1 MLRFEYFKPAS
12 ISEALDLMGRFS
24 GDAAYIAGGT
34 DVMVLLRQKR
44 LSVKALTSL
53 RSIKE
58 LSVLNGL
65 SIGACVTHREIQ
77 KNEHAQKRL
86 SALHDAVCNVGST
99 QIRNVATI
107 GGNICNAAPSADT
120 ACPLLV
126 LDAEGVIVGP
136 EGERRVSLDDF
147 FLGPGMT
154 VLKRGEILKEL
165 RVPETDDY
173 TGSAYIRQ
181 ARRNAVDLPIAAVAV
196 RLTLD
201 RTDVRCKDMLCSMA
215 PASEILSHFGDEEV
229 RCKDIRIAMA
239 AVAPRPLRAR
249 KAEDMLK
256 GRVLSDEAVAAAAQ
270 VAASESS
277 PIDDVR
283 GDAWYRRELVEV
295 LVRRAIMKSLD
306 RVLRPDE
313 MVYPD
318 RLW

>member
-1 MLRFEYFKPAS
+1 M
-12 ISEALDLMGRFS
+12 
-24 GDAAYIAGGT
+24 
-34 DVMVLLRQKR
+34 
-44 LSVKALTSL
+44 
-53 RSIKE
+53 
-58 LSVLNGL
+58 
-65 SIGACVTHREIQ
+65 
-77 KNEHAQKRL
+77 
-86 SALHDAVCNVGST
+86 
-99 QIRNVATI
+99 
-107 GGNICNAAPSADT
+107 
-120 ACPLLV
+120 
-126 LDAEGVIVGP
+126 
-136 EGERRVSLDDF
+136 
-147 FLGPGMT
+147 
-154 VLKRGEILKEL
+154 
-165 RVPETDDY
+165 
-173 TGSAYIRQ
+173 
-181 ARRNAVDLPIAAVAV
+181 DLPIAAVAV